1 MDTKNEKDLN
11 KAESGTAKR
20 SSPEQ
25 KGGDQARKAQE
36 WGGGSKAA
44 RDLSRI
50 PIIETQT
57 RASGAEHAE

>member
-44 RDLSRI
+44 KG
-50 PIIETQT
+50 PITDSNNRNPNSSQ
-57 RASGAEHAE
+57 RS

>member
-1 MDTKNEKDLN
+1 MDTKNEQDLN

-44 RDLSRI
+44 KG
-50 PIIETQT
+50 PITHSNHRNPNSSQ
-57 RASGAEHAE
+57 RS